1 MKRIPTLLSLLL
13 LGASLAA
20 QPIPADP
27 AMRVGRL
34 DNGLTYYI
42 CPNGNPAGCADF
54 YIAHN
59 VGALQ
64 EEDKQDGLAH
74 FLEHMAF
81 NGSRHYPGNSL
92 LTFLAKDGVRFGY
105 NVNAYT
111 TRNETVYNISDVP
124 LVRESFVDSVLL
136 ILHDW
141 SCDISCEPKALDD
154 ERGVISEE
162 YRMRDDSRARI
173 AALQNALVYKGS
185 KHTKRS
191 VIGSLDVINHFKREE
206 ILDFYHK
213 WYRPDLQAII
223 IVGDFDP
230 DWMEARVRSAFAD
243 IPMPENAPAKET
255 YFPPHLD
262 EPLFEDI
269 ADKRVNFHA
278 LKIFCKQPYP
288 SREERATEAF
298 YKDLYCRN
306 IVSAV
311 LAERLKKA
319 SQASSAPVRSAV
331 LTTNEYEPE
340 YFVSLFTV
348 VPREK
353 SQMGAALEFTRR
365 EIRRLLVH
373 GISPEEFEVARLAVA
388 QRFHLDRPVARE
400 EVKSSEI
407 VTGTVG
413 HFLKNHPLAHPADL
427 HDIQAGILGEIG
439 YEDIQGYPVK
449 MFQES
454 EIIYSNCYNP
464 EKDPGIAPSAEE
476 MKAILAKVEAEE
488 LEPAFLEYAKPDL
501 NVNAPAGTIRKIAYK
516 KGYEVWTLSNGAK
529 VYYRQVDSVKSYQ
542 HLAMTYR
549 WDTGVRSYDPEKV
562 TASRFA
568 ASYLSRYLGFRGLEK
583 PDYRNSPELA
593 GLGLLVHSFRT
604 ESSMSLLVDKGKE
617 ENAFKVV
624 YLTLT
629 EPYFGT
635 QLAKT
640 RENQL
645 KSLAKGKNAR
655 TLFEERCDREVYGN
669 HPWLQP
675 VDSAAVLAVD
685 AALVEEVFHRAFGDY
700 RNLSVFIC
708 TDLDRGLMQDYV
720 CRYVASL
727 TGDYP
732 YRKSALEEPVALV
745 KGALEIQEVQP
756 REGEPATNIYYAF
769 LRREKL
775 SARSL
780 VVSDFLDYIL
790 SARYLALIREER
802 GGAYHVGYA
811 TEIPDNRAHA
821 WRGVVQ
827 FKTRPEI
834 KDLVLQDVVDVMD
847 RMCAEGPTA
856 EEMEMAARYLKKRH
870 AEVEKRVQ
878 GSVGALRDRLE
889 SAVLHGRPSGFDYN
903 REVERVSARD
913 VQRMAQRFNAGDV
926 LKEIYTEE

>member
-1 MKRIPTLLSLLL
+1 M
-13 LGASLAA
+13 SLAATA
-20 QPIPADP
+20 QPIPANPD
-27 AMRVGRL
+27 MRVGRL

-42 CPNGNPAGCADF
+42 CPNGKPAGCADF

-64 EEDKQDGLAH
+64 EEDNQDGLAH

-81 NGSRHYPGNSL
+81 NGSKHYPGNSL

-141 SCDISCEPKALDD
+141 SCDISCEPQALDD

-191 VIGSLDVINHFKREE
+191 VIGSLDVINNFKREE

-213 WYRPDLQAII
+213 WYRPDLQAIF

-230 DWMEARVRSAFAD
+230 DWMEERVKTAFAD
-243 IPMPENAPAKET
+243 IPTPENAPQKET
-255 YFPPHLD
+255 YFPPHLE

-288 SREERATEAF
+288 SREERSTVSF

-306 IVSAV
+306 IVSSV
-311 LAERLKKA
+311 LGERLKKA
-319 SQASSAPVRSAV
+319 AQASSAPVRSAV

-340 YFVSLFTV
+340 FFVSLFTV
-348 VPREK
+348 VPKEK
-353 SQMGAALEFTRR
+353 SLMGAALEFTQR

-373 GISPEEFEVARLAVA
+373 GISPEEFEVAKLSVA
-388 QRFHLDRPVARE
+388 QRFHLDRPLTRD
-400 EVKSSEI
+400 EVKNSEI
-407 VTGTVG
+407 VTGAIG
-413 HFLKNHPLAHPADL
+413 HFLKNHPLTHPADL
-427 HDIQAGILGEIG
+427 HDLQARVLGEIG
-439 YEDIQGYPVK
+439 YEDILSYPSR

-464 EKDPGIAPSAEE
+464 EKEPGIAPSTDQ
-476 MKAILAKVEAEE
+476 MKAILKKVEAEE
-488 LEPAFLEYAKPDL
+488 MQPAFLEYKKPDL
-501 NVNAPAGTIRKIAYK
+501 HVDAMAGSIRKIAYK
-516 KGYEVWTLSNGAK
+516 KGYEIWTLSNGAK
-529 VYYRQVDSVKSYQ
+529 VYYKQADPLTAHQ
-542 HLAMTYR
+542 HLAMTYH
-549 WDTGVRSYDPEKV
+549 WDTGAGSYDPEKV

-583 PDYRNSPELA
+583 PEYRNSPELA

-604 ESSMSLLVDKGKE
+604 QSSLSLLVDKGKE

-635 QLAKT
+635 QLEKT
-640 RENQL
+640 KENQL
-645 KSLAKGKNAR
+645 KSLAKEKNPQI
-655 TLFEERCDREVYGN
+655 LFEERCDREVYSN

-675 VDSAAVLAVD
+675 IDSAAVEAVD
-685 AALVEEVFHRAFGDY
+685 APLLEDVFHRAFGDY
-700 RNLSVFIC
+700 RNLSVFLC
-708 TDLDRGLMQDYV
+708 TDSDRSLMQEYV

-727 TGDYP
+727 TGEYP
-732 YRKSALEEPVALV
+732 YKKSALKEPAPKV
-745 KGALEIQEVQP
+745 KGVKEIEEVHP

-769 LRREKL
+769 LQKEKL

-790 SARYLALIREER
+790 SARYLTLIREER
-802 GGAYHVGYA
+802 GAAYHVGYA
-811 TEIPDNRAHA
+811 TEIPDNPSHP

-827 FKTRPEI
+827 FKTRPEM
-834 KDLVLQDVVDVMD
+834 KDIVLKDVQDVMD
-847 RMCAEGPTA
+847 RMCTEGPTA

-870 AEVEKRVQ
+870 LEVENRVK
-878 GSVGALRDRLE
+878 GSAAAQKDRLE
-889 SAVLHGRPSGFDYN
+889 ETILHGRPYGFDYN
-903 REVERVSARD
+903 QVVESISARD
-913 VQRMAQRFNAGDV
+913 VQGMARRFNEGDL